1 MFSMEGVFD
10 LHVHSAPD
18 IFDRSGDDIEF
29 ALEGERRG
37 MAGIALKS
45 ALEPTAGRAYLA
57 NKAAGVQKF
66 KLVGGVVLNYTV
78 GGINPTA
85 VDTLFKMG
93 GRVVWAPSGH
103 AMFHANLK
111 GSLGNWGRKGMVLHN
126 PRDAKGI
133 TVFNEKGKL
142 SDDTKEVLALVR
154 EHNGVFCTS
163 HLGPDESIAL
173 AKYCG
178 KEKTKIVF
186 THLGWTPGYDFEV
199 GKAFAA
205 AGGTVELCAVTFGSF
220 DNTLPMDFALKAI
233 REYGADRVVLATD
246 AGNHR
251 FVSPFEALR
260 SFAENLILAGI
271 PEKDVRKMM
280 GSNPLKLIGK

>member
-66 KLVGGVVLNYTV
+66 RLVGAVTLNYTV

-93 GRVVWAPSGH
+93 GRVVWGPSGH
-103 AMFHANLK
+103 SMFHANLK
-111 GSLGNWGRKGMVLHN
+111 GNLGNWGRKGMALHN
-126 PRDAKGI
+126 PKDAKGI
-133 TVFNEKGKL
+133 TVFDEAGNLCG
-142 SDDTKEVLALVR
+142 DIKEVLDLVKQYG
-154 EHNGVFCTS
+154 GVFCTS
-163 HLGPDESIAL
+163 HLAPEESMAL
-173 AKYCG
+173 VKHCA
-178 KEKTKIVF
+178 KEKVKIVF
-186 THLGWTPGYDFEV
+186 THLGWTPRYSFEI
-199 GKAFAA
+199 GKEFAE
-205 AGGTVELCAVTFGSF
+205 AGGMIELTAVTLGSF
-220 DNTLPMDFALKAI
+220 DNTLPLEAAIKMI
-233 REYGADRVVLATD
+233 REYGSDKVVLATD

-251 FVSPFEALR
+251 FVTPFEALR

-271 PEKDVRKMM
+271 PEPEVRKMM
-280 GSNPLKLIGK
+280 SNNPLALIER